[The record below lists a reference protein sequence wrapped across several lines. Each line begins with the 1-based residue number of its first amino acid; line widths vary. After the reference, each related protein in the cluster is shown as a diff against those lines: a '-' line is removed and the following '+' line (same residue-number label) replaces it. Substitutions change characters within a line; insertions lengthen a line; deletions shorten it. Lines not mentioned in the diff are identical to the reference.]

1 VWFAI
6 FNFLSIHSKCFKGNE
21 NEENFWFDDPSN
33 ASTEEAVPAE
43 IQDEKFRENVRR
55 TMEEKERSQGDTRRP
70 EEDTANSVEDTGRV
84 IQRKY
89 RKIPGSFV
97 RMVDILKTK
106 IRCVVCVFQLLINS
120 FKVFQRKRE

>member
-43 IQDEKFRENVRR
+43 IQDEKFRRKC
-55 TMEEKERSQGDTRRP
+55 KEDHG
-70 EEDTANSVEDTGRV
+70 
-84 IQRKY
+84 
-89 RKIPGSFV
+89 
-97 RMVDILKTK
+97 
-106 IRCVVCVFQLLINS
+106 
-120 FKVFQRKRE
+120 RKREVPGRYTKTGGRYLQQIPWKIQEG